1 MTSMEPQ
8 SERISLA
15 ATKAFSKL
23 IIDFADGSEQLEQFV
38 SGPCSVDG
46 FKRKIE
52 NRENVGIQR
61 DLLFNALTAQYSG
74 LQVNSAVSSNIQALK
89 DEKTFTVTTG
99 HQLNIFTG
107 PMYFHYKIL
116 CTIKLAEHLSEEFPE
131 YRFVPIYWMNSEDH
145 DIEEVG
151 QVNLF
156 GEKFVWNPR
165 QAGATGRI
173 NPSSLTEI
181 TADLKEKLRT
191 DEAQELLQVFS
202 EAYSS
207 SNTLTEATR
216 KFVNQL
222 YGDQGLVIID
232 SDDAV
237 LKSSFS
243 ELVKNELTDS
253 AFSNPILKTSQELSE
268 LGYHAQVNP
277 REINFFR
284 LIEGERKLIQRT
296 ESGYSIKDSEQNFSH
311 GEMLALVDSNPE
323 EFSYNVVSR
332 PMFQEFILPNLA
344 YIGGGGEIAYWL
356 QYRKMFESQNV
367 SFPVLV
373 LRDSFLI
380 IDSKQS
386 QIMDENSISA
396 ADLFQDEELLIN
408 SMVESQN
415 EDVLDFSENENE
427 LEAFY
432 SKLISKAA
440 EIEEGLA
447 RSVEAEKAKH
457 KKSFDQFQG
466 RFRKA
471 LKQKGEVKVNR
482 IRKMHRQ
489 LFPNAGLQE
498 RSMNILEAVERF
510 GPDFLKKI
518 KAHEE
523 PLSTKKYTVIR
534 YR

>member
-1 MTSMEPQ
+1 MEPQ
-8 SERISLA
+8 SERIPLA

-23 IIDFADGSEQLEQFV
+23 ILDLTDDSGKLDDFISE
-38 SGPCSVDG
+38 SCSVEG
-46 FKRKIE
+46 LRRKIE
-52 NRENVGIQR
+52 SRNNVPIERE
-61 DLLFNALTAQYSG
+61 LLANAISAQYSG
-74 LQVNSAVSSNIQALK
+74 VEISSEVSSNIEALRN
-89 DEKTFTVTTG
+89 EKTFTVTTG

-107 PMYFHYKIL
+107 PLYFHYKIL
-116 CTIKLAEHLSEEFPE
+116 CAIKLAEQLSEAFPE

-156 GEKFVWNPR
+156 GEKLVWNPE
-165 QAGATGRI
+165 QTGATGRM
-173 NPSSLTEI
+173 NPTSLAVI
-181 TADLKEKLRT
+181 ADQLKDKLRT
-191 DEAQELLQVFS
+191 EDAQELLKLFGD
-202 EAYSS
+202 AYSN

-216 KFVNQL
+216 EFVNEL
-222 YGDQGLVIID
+222 YGDQGLVIVD
-232 SDDAV
+232 SDDAP
-237 LKSSFS
+237 LKQSFRDI
-243 ELVKNELTDS
+243 VKNELTDS
-253 AFSNPILKTSQELSE
+253 VLSGPIESSSKALED

-284 LIEGERKLIQRT
+284 LVDGERKLLQRDG
-296 ESGYSIKDSEQNFSH
+296 SGFSVKDSDQKFTTEELLFK
-311 GEMLALVDSNPE
+311 LDSYPE

-332 PMFQEFILPNLA
+332 PLFQEFILPNLA

-386 QIMDENSISA
+386 QIMNENSISTE
-396 ADLFQDEELLIN
+396 DLFQDEELLIN
-408 SMVESQN
+408 SMVENQN
-415 EDVLDFSENENE
+415 EDALDFSESQKE
-427 LEAFY
+427 LNAFY
-432 SKLISKAA
+432 HKLVSKAS
-440 EIEEGLA
+440 EIDQGLA
-447 RSVEAEKAKH
+447 KSVEAEKAKH
-457 KKSFDQFQG
+457 QKSFDQLQG

-489 LFPNAGLQE
+489 LFPNSGLQE
-498 RSMNILEAVERF
+498 RSMNILEAFERY

>member
-1 MTSMEPQ
+1 MEPQ
-8 SERISLA
+8 SERIPLA

-23 IIDFADGSEQLEQFV
+23 ILDLTDDSGKLDEFISE
-38 SGPCSVDG
+38 SCSVEG

-52 NRENVGIQR
+52 SRNNLPIERE
-61 DLLFNALTAQYSG
+61 LLAEALTAQYSG
-74 LQVNSAVSSNIQALK
+74 VSVDESVNSNIEALRNS
-89 DEKTFTVTTG
+89 KTFTVTTG

-107 PMYFHYKIL
+107 PLYFHYKIL
-116 CTIKLAEHLSEEFPE
+116 CTIKLAEQLSEEFPE

-156 GEKFVWNPR
+156 GEKFAWNPD
-165 QAGATGRI
+165 QAGATGRMD
-173 NPSSLTEI
+173 PSSLSAI
-181 TADLKEKLRT
+181 ADQLKDKLRT
-191 DEAQELLQVFS
+191 EDAQELLKVFAD
-202 EAYSS
+202 AYSNS
-207 SNTLTEATR
+207 KTLTEATR
-216 KFVNQL
+216 AFVNEL
-222 YGDQGLVIID
+222 YGDQGLVIVD
-232 SDDAV
+232 SDDAA
-237 LKSSFS
+237 LKQSFHD
-243 ELVKNELTDS
+243 VVRNELTNS
-253 AFSNPILKTSQELSE
+253 ILSGSIESSSKALENLS
-268 LGYHAQVNP
+268 YHAQVNP

-284 LIEGERKLIQRT
+284 LIDGERKLLLRDG
-296 ESGYSIKDSEQNFSH
+296 SGFSAKDSDQKFTTEELLSK
-311 GEMLALVDSNPE
+311 LDSNPE

-332 PMFQEFILPNLA
+332 PLFQEFILPNLA

-356 QYRKMFESQNV
+356 QYKQMFEAQNV

-380 IDSKQS
+380 IDPKQG
-386 QIMDENSISA
+386 QIMDENSISLE
-396 ADLFQDEELLIN
+396 DLFQDEELLIN
-408 SMVESQN
+408 SIVEAEN
-415 EDVLDFSENENE
+415 EDALDFSESQSLMED
-427 LEAFY
+427 FY
-432 SKLISKAA
+432 QKLISKASD
-440 EIEEGLA
+440 IDQGLSK
-447 RSVEAEKAKH
+447 SVEAEKVKH
-457 KKSFDQFQG
+457 QKSFEQLQG

-489 LFPNAGLQE
+489 LFPNGGLQE

-510 GPDFLKKI
+510 GPDFIKKI